1 MEKLSEPDRNLV
13 SRVLQEVGFAKRIV
27 GYQVRERSGPM
38 AKSLYSFTE
47 VCAFLHDQ
55 FPAIA
60 FEELIRWLRDVMKD
74 EELALKVAE
83 AVEQGHSDY
92 ERTRRIG
99 EMMEE
104 RLTQCKNA
112 RGSKA

>member
-47 VCAFLHDQ
+47 VCNFLHDQ
-55 FPAIA
+55 FPVLR
-60 FEELIRWLRDVMKD
+60 FEELIRWLKVVMKD
-74 EELALKVAE
+74 EELAFKVAE
-83 AVEQGHSDY
+83 AVGQGHNDY
-92 ERTRRIG
+92 ERTRLIR
-99 EMMEE
+99 ELMEE
-104 RLTQCKNA
+104 RLMQCKKA
-112 RGSKA
+112 RGSMA